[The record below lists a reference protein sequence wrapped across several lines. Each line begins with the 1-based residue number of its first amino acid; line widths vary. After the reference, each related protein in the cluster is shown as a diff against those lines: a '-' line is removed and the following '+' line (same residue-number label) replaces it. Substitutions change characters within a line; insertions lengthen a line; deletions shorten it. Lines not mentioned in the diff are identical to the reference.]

1 MYLRNIYKLKY
12 IPLIME
18 QRKIIKF
25 GNSSYV
31 ITLPLEWVKKHELN
45 KGDCIA
51 MAENEDSIIISVEKQ
66 ESDKTAQI
74 SLDNVPLKLFNKQ
87 LISYYL
93 KNFKYIK
100 ITCQNCIERLEEIKA
115 LKEKLSSVEIVEIQ
129 RDYII
134 LKDLTSPEKLNIHSL
149 ISEIINMEKLLF
161 RELRKGEGRD
171 RQHLLTSLDANVNKL
186 SFLAYKAINY
196 NLDSWKNPREVKDT
210 IHYRRIVSSFEEL
223 GDVLKMLEF
232 YVREDKPYMPQI
244 YSTIKD
250 LENYFTFIASLITL
264 ESNLDNNLELYL
276 DKKQSLL
283 RQFEDLRDSFGEDV
297 NLFLVIKQLF
307 KGIIA
312 RLESILLSVIDLNCN
327 NCSA

>member
-1 MYLRNIYKLKY
+1 
-12 IPLIME
+12 ME

-31 ITLPLEWVKKHELN
+31 ITLPLEWIKKHELD

-66 ESDKTAQI
+66 EGEKIAQI
-74 SLDNVPLKLFNKQ
+74 SLDDVPLKLFNKQ

-100 ITCQNCIERLEEIKA
+100 IICQNCVERLEEIKI
-115 LKEKLSSVEIVEIQ
+115 LKEKLSSVEIIEIQ

-134 LKDLTSPEKLNIHSL
+134 LKDLTSPEELNIHSL
-149 ISEIINMEKLLF
+149 IDEIIDMEKLLF
-161 RELRKGEGRD
+161 RELRKGEGIK
-171 RQHLLTSLDANVNKL
+171 RQQLLTSLDANVNKL
-186 SFLAYKAINY
+186 TFLAYKAINY

-223 GDVLKMLEF
+223 GDVLKRF
-232 YVREDKPYMPQI
+232 SSFIKEDKPYMPQI

-250 LENYFTFIASLITL
+250 LENYF
-264 ESNLDNNLELYL
+264 
-276 DKKQSLL
+276 
-283 RQFEDLRDSFGEDV
+283 
-297 NLFLVIKQLF
+297 
-307 KGIIA
+307 
-312 RLESILLSVIDLNCN
+312 ILLLHL
-327 NCSA
+327 